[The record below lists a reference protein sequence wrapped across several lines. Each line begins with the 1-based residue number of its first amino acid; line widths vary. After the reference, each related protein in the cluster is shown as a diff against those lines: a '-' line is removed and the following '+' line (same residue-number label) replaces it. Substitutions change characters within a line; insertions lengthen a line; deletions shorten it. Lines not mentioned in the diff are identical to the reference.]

1 MVTIKTV
8 VPRRAETQGA
18 ASLTRSQKVISIL
31 LLLFYLA
38 MIGITI
44 ATSPFVTSIQTEALT
59 IEPATLLNIAAPF
72 AGCRDP

>member
-8 VPRRAETQGA
+8 VPRQAKTQGA

-44 ATSPFVTSIQTEALT
+44 ATSPFVTSIPNRSAYDR
-59 IEPATLLNIAAPF
+59 
-72 AGCRDP
+72 AGDAF

>member
-8 VPRRAETQGA
+8 VPRQAETPGT
-18 ASLTRSQKVISIL
+18 ASLTKWQKVISIL

-44 ATSPFVTSIQTEALT
+44 ATSPFVTSIPSRSIYDRASD
-59 IEPATLLNIAAPF
+59 AF
-72 AGCRDP
+72 